1 MIFVPSVD
9 SLFPRGDLGLKV
21 MMTLK
26 MQEIKER
33 NGTRDSKAFMQVA
46 QQYNM

>member
-9 SLFPRGDLGLKV
+9 SLFPRDDLGLKV

-33 NGTRDSKAFMQVA
+33 NGTPGFKGFHAGGPTV
-46 QQYNM
+46 